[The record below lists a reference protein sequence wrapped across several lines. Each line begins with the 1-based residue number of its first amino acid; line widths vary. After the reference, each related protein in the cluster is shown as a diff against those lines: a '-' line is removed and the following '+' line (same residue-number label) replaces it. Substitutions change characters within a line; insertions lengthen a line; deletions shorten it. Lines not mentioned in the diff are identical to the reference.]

1 VFAAAKTLK
10 SPVPETDGVIKPV
23 FANLLLSYVRLET
36 QKIKRCVCGGVVD
49 TLAKNKTLKIHA
61 QKFDLDFI
69 G

>member
-1 VFAAAKTLK
+1 
-10 SPVPETDGVIKPV
+10 V